1 VLAIASLLAGVFLPS
16 IGRMSNTFPGSWR
29 GLWLEKNI
37 FGDEMSL
44 ALLLFAA
51 AGTLRP
57 QRRRLWY
64 GLAVIAFGL
73 IFASTSKTSLV
84 AVTLGFAVFCLVLVV
99 RRGGTL
105 AVMASYGA
113 VVALMAL
120 GATVLL
126 APDILLNLLGKDAT
140 LTGRTKIWAAV
151 MRQIQERPVLGY
163 GYGAVWN
170 DDSGWGPLAWIIK
183 QAGFRPDH
191 AHNSWLEQW
200 LGMGL
205 WGLTAWALYYLMTM
219 VRAIAAMFRSNGA
232 LVALPFLVVYTLTT
246 LTESVAVS
254 YNDLRWVIF
263 VAISVRLALPEPV
276 SPSLGERL
284 PQR

>member
-1 VLAIASLLAGVFLPS
+1 
-16 IGRMSNTFPGSWR
+16 MSNTFPGSWR

-37 FGDEMSL
+37 FGGEMSL

-151 MRQIQERPVLGY
+151 MRQIQAEP
-163 GYGAVWN
+163 
-170 DDSGWGPLAWIIK
+170 
-183 QAGFRPDH
+183 Q
-191 AHNSWLEQW
+191 
-200 LGMGL
+200 
-205 WGLTAWALYYLMTM
+205 
-219 VRAIAAMFRSNGA
+219 
-232 LVALPFLVVYTLTT
+232 
-246 LTESVAVS
+246 
-254 YNDLRWVIF
+254 
-263 VAISVRLALPEPV
+263 VRL
-276 SPSLGERL
+276 RL
-284 PQR
+284 QRRLDRGGQDWEAPGPGS